1 MNKEQEYQRICE
13 KLGCK
18 PTEIEMPDFETEDDS
33 WVSPLGKLSV
43 DEIDFLYNNG
53 YLNEQ

>member
-1 MNKEQEYQRICE
+1 MNSEQKYQMICE

-18 PTEIEMPDFETEDDS
+18 PTEIEIPDFETEDDS
-33 WVSPLGKLSV
+33 WESPLGKLSV

-53 YLNEQ
+53 YLNKQ